1 MKVNIKNIRT
11 LYAKLKPE
19 VERVTGYSLPEDG
32 QESPFTFKLAT
43 GKLKETTSG
52 MCKGAFKGVRSGE
65 PVLIKA
71 EIKISSVG
79 EPSEESART
88 TLAHEL
94 VHLIEYIYFTK
105 QSVSR
110 QNPHGEWFLQMANK
124 INAALGTQI
133 TAYTTD
139 ERLADRLKAAPKVR
153 IIAVG
158 MENSVTTGQT
168 AGSKGKIFYFK
179 PMGKSAENNM
189 IERLQS
195 SPWVGLKY
203 AGHVVYETD
212 NVDMKSATG
221 RRSLSYS
228 VLPRCL
234 SEQKHNEN
242 VSRFSFKI
250 APDYSVSDEA
260 RMLLCFGV

>member
-1 MKVNIKNIRT
+1 MKVNIKNIRG

-19 VERVTGYSLPEDG
+19 VERATGYSLPEDG
-32 QESPFTFKLAT
+32 QESPFIFKLAT
-43 GKLKETTSG
+43 GRLKETTSG
-52 MCKGAFKGVRSGE
+52 MCKGSFKGVRAGE
-65 PVLIKA
+65 PQLVKA
-71 EIKISSVG
+71 EIKISNVG

-105 QSVSR
+105 QSVSG

-124 INAALGTQI
+124 INVATGTQI
-133 TAYTTD
+133 TAYTSD
-139 ERLADRLKAAPKVR
+139 ERLADRLKSTPKAR

-158 MENSVTTGQT
+158 MEDSVTTGRT

-179 PMGKSAENNM
+179 PMGKSAEINM
-189 IERLQS
+189 IERMQS

-203 AGHVVYETD
+203 TGHVIYETD

-228 VLPRCL
+228 LLPRCV
-234 SEQKHNEN
+234 SRVRHNEN
-242 VSRFSFKI
+242 VRLFSFGL
-250 APDYSVSDEA
+250 APGYSADDEEQ
-260 RMLLCFGV
+260 MLSCFD